1 MTNTIPRYDDQVSR
15 IELGGAI
22 AIGFDDVLAAV
33 GQRSMDVC
41 PLCPSLFVAE
51 QHFQIVP
58 DDDSAFGDDEL
69 SCDFLAY
76 GHADIHAVGQR
87 PVVGD
92 LGVDLHLSV
101 FVDRRVDRNDAS
113 LHFFAQIGERRD
125 CNLLPPAELS
135 VLGFEDGEADVE
147 APVVEQ
153 RTEFALGIFIE
164 MLLHI
169 RDLTGKWRA

>member
-1 MTNTIPRYDDQVSR
+1 MTTA
-15 IELGGAI
+15 L
-22 AIGFDDVLAAV
+22 
-33 GQRSMDVC
+33 
-41 PLCPSLFVAE
+41 
-51 QHFQIVP
+51 
-58 DDDSAFGDDEL
+58 FGDDEL

-169 RDLTGKWRA
+169 RDLTGKMVRITSIVRDFCERFAATPRHRHSPNGCVPVAIPRPER